1 VGTLG
6 GQGLDK
12 FDPLRSKFAHINKQ
26 PDNPASLVNN
36 IVWAILQDSDDN
48 LWLGTLEGLTKFSKD
63 GIVRNYVNDPEDSTS
78 LGHNTIYALMEDE
91 LGRIW
96 VGTNNGLSLYN
107 AENDNFKNY
116 PTSTV
121 YRLLE
126 DEKGYIWAAT
136 GGEGLEKFDPQAEKF
151 KSFYNEPGIDRG
163 LSDFTVMSLYKDH
176 EGLMWAGTFSGGI
189 CSFRE
194 SDEEYLCYTYNPD
207 NPEGISN
214 GTVLEIIED
223 KRNNL
228 WIATAGGLNLFD
240 RSNGT
245 FTAFHEKDGL
255 PNDLI
260 YSILEDQSGNL
271 WLGTNYGLSRFDPV
285 NRIFKNFTSFDGLQS
300 NEFNQGSRFKG
311 RNGEL
316 FFGGINGFNRFFP
329 RDIMENNYVPPVVIT
344 QFQLFNEP
352 QKVNEESILK
362 TGLGF
367 TDTITLNYSD
377 DFFGFEF
384 SSLHFSA
391 PERNQYAYILEGL
404 EQDWNFSE
412 NRRYAGYTNV
422 PPGNYVFRVKATNSD
437 GVWNEDGEAVKII
450 IVPPFWQMWWFRILI
465 ALLAAGLIFAI
476 FEIRISM
483 VRKQKE
489 KLEIQ
494 VRERTLELQQT
505 MVELKKSKEAADSAN
520 RAKSTFLAN
529 ISHEL
534 RTPMNAIM
542 GFSQLLLKSADQ
554 PKDGRIPLSHEQVE
568 NVEII
573 HKSGEH
579 LLGLINDVLEMS
591 KIEAGRTT
599 INEDSFDLYDLLFSL
614 EDMFRFRALEKGLS
628 LDVEIGPKIPRYIN
642 FDQGKLRQIL
652 MNLLGNAVKFTQEG
666 GIVLNVEIADSKL
679 HNKNITEFKSFVLK
693 ISITDT
699 GLGINPEEL
708 ESLFKPFVQA
718 SSSQNN
724 EGTGLGLSI
733 SRQYAELLGG
743 TLTATSQEKG
753 GSTFTLHIPV
763 LEVDASEIM
772 TSSQSRRV
780 TGIASGQ
787 DQFRVLIVDD
797 KEINR
802 ILLVKLLEP
811 LGFLVSEAENGK
823 EALNIFEQW
832 NPNIILMDMRMPV
845 MDGYEAT
852 RRIKS
857 STKGHAVVVIAVTAS
872 ALEEDRDIILSEG
885 CDGYIRKPFREQ
897 EIFDAMEKH
906 LGIQFIYE
914 DALASE
920 LQSISILA
928 DYDMTSE
935 LADISDDEFASLKD
949 AVVMGDVEKIIIW
962 IDRFGSSSNN
972 LSLKLKELTDQYAF
986 SQILEQIEKTKRK

>member
-1 VGTLG
+1 M
-6 GQGLDK
+6 
-12 FDPLRSKFAHINKQ
+12 
-26 PDNPASLVNN
+26 
-36 IVWAILQDSDDN
+36 
-48 LWLGTLEGLTKFSKD
+48 WLGTLEGLTRIAID
-63 GIVRNYVNDPEDSTS
+63 GSVRNYVNDPEDSTS
-78 LGHNTIYALMEDE
+78 LGHNSIYALLEDKM
-91 LGRIW
+91 GRIW
-96 VGTNNGLSLYN
+96 VGTNSGLSLYN
-107 AENDNFKNY
+107 AENDNFTNY
-116 PTSTV
+116 PTSTI

-126 DEKGYIWAAT
+126 DEKGYIWSAT
-136 GGEGLEKFDPQAEKF
+136 GGEGLEKFDPQSETF
-151 KSFYNEPGIDRG
+151 QTFTNEPGNDRG
-163 LSDFTVMSLYKDH
+163 LSDSTIMSIFKDH
-176 EGLMWAGTFSGGI
+176 EGTLWAGTFSGGI
-189 CSFRE
+189 CTFSE
-194 SDEEYLCYTYNPD
+194 SNEKYTCFTYNPD
-207 NPEGISN
+207 NSEGISN
-214 GTVLEIIED
+214 GTVLDIIED
-223 KRNNL
+223 QRNNL

-271 WLGTNYGLSRFDPV
+271 WMGTNYGLSRFDPE

-311 RNGEL
+311 LNGEL
-316 FFGGINGFNRFFP
+316 FFGGINGFNRFP
-329 RDIMENNYVPPVVIT
+329 PGDVKENDYVPPVLIT

-412 NRRYAGYTNV
+412 FRRYAGYTNV

-437 GVWNEDGEAVKII
+437 GVWNEDGVAIKID
-450 IVPPFWQMWWFRILI
+450 IVPPFWQMWWFRILM
-465 ALLAAGLIFAI
+465 ALLVAGLIFAV
-476 FEIRISM
+476 FEFRISM

-494 VRERTLELQQT
+494 VRERTRELQQT

-534 RTPMNAIM
+534 RTPMNAIL
-542 GFSQLLLKSADQ
+542 GFSQLLLNSADQ

-628 LDVEIGPKIPRYIN
+628 LDFEIGPKLPRYIN

-666 GIVLNVEIADSKL
+666 GIVLNAEIADSKSN
-679 HNKNITEFKSFVLK
+679 NKDILESKRFVLK

-743 TLTATSQEKG
+743 TLTATSQEKV
-753 GSTFTLHIPV
+753 GSTFTLQIPA

-772 TSSQSRRV
+772 ASSQSRRV

-787 DQFRVLIVDD
+787 DQIRVLIVDD

-811 LGFLVSEAENGK
+811 LGFLVREAENGK

-857 STKGHAVVVIAVTAS
+857 TTKGHAVVVIAVTAS
-872 ALEEDRDIILSEG
+872 ALEEDRNVILSEG

-897 EIFDAMEKH
+897 EVFDAMEKH

-920 LQSISILA
+920 LQSSSILT

-935 LADISDDEFASLKD
+935 LAEISDDEFAALKD

-962 IDRFGSSSNN
+962 IDRFGSSSNK
-972 LSLKLKELTDQYAF
+972 LSLKLKELADQYAF
-986 SQILEQIEKTKRK
+986 SQILDQIEKTKRN